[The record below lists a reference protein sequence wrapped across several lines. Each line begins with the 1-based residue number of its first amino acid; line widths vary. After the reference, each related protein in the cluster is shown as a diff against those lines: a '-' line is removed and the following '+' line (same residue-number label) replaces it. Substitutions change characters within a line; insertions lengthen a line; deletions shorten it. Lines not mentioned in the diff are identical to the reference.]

1 MNLPNKL
8 SLLRILMVPL
18 FVVAYFL
25 PFTWSP
31 FVAGGIFVLAALTDV
46 LDGYIARKY
55 NLVTT
60 LGKLLDPIADKI
72 LVCAALFCIAASNP
86 LRDSLGSHPV
96 MGIAFGDNQLLS
108 GHVFFAVSGA
118 LILSRELL
126 IDAVR
131 MIAASKGNV
140 VQANIFGKIKTV
152 LLTVSLPILIAGEGF
167 AREVDAMSA
176 ISTYLPQQEFFQTIY
191 QVLSWA
197 GAVLFAIATIVTV
210 LSGIVYISQNKKVF
224 LDK

>member
-8 SLLRILMVPL
+8 SILRIVMVPL

-25 PFTWSP
+25 PYSWAS
-31 FVAGGIFVLAALTDV
+31 FVAMGIFVLAAITDI

-72 LVCAALFCIAASNP
+72 LVWGALFCVAVSNP
-86 LRDSLGSHPV
+86 LRNSIGALPL
-96 MGIAFGDNQLLS
+96 FGLANMDNQLLS

-131 MIAASKGNV
+131 MIAASRGNV
-140 VQANIFGKIKTV
+140 VQANVFGKIKTV
-152 LLTVSLPILIAGEGF
+152 MLTVSLPVLIVTEGF
-167 AREVDAMSA
+167 AREIDFMSLV
-176 ISTYLPQQEFFQTIY
+176 SFWPQRETYLTIY
-191 QVLSWA
+191 TVLSWG
-197 GAVLFAIATIVTV
+197 GAILFTLALLMTVASGVIYIV
-210 LSGIVYISQNKKVF
+210 QNRKVF
-224 LDK
+224 ADK

>member
-31 FVAGGIFVLAALTDV
+31 FVAAGIFVLAALTDV

-55 NLVTT
+55 NLITT

-72 LVCAALFCIAASNP
+72 LVCAALFCITASNP
-86 LRDSLGSHPV
+86 LRDSLGCHPL
-96 MGIAFGDNQLLS
+96 MGSAFSNNQVLS

-131 MIAASKGNV
+131 MIAASRGNV
-140 VQANIFGKIKTV
+140 LQANVFGKIKTV
-152 LLTVSLPILIAGEGF
+152 LLTVSLPVLIVTEGF
-167 AREVDAMSA
+167 ARVLDAMSA
-176 ISTYLPQQEFFQTIY
+176 ISTYLPQQEAFQTIY
-191 QVLSWA
+191 QVLSWV
-197 GAVLFAIATIVTV
+197 GAILFAIAIIVTV

-224 LDK
+224 SDK

>member
-31 FVAGGIFVLAALTDV
+31 FVAVGIFVLAALTDV

-72 LVCAALFCIAASNP
+72 LVCAALFCITASNP
-86 LRDSLGSHPV
+86 LRDSLGYHPL
-96 MGIAFGDNQLLS
+96 MGSAFSNNQVLS

-131 MIAASKGNV
+131 MIAASRGNV

-152 LLTVSLPILIAGEGF
+152 LLTVSLPVLIVTDGF
-167 AREVDAMSA
+167 ARLLDTMSA
-176 ISTYLPQQEFFQTIY
+176 ISTYLPQQEAFQTIY
-191 QVLSWA
+191 QVLSWV
-197 GAVLFAIATIVTV
+197 GAILFAIAIIVTV

-224 LDK
+224 SDK